1 MKRHYMLIN
10 GRYIVAT
17 KRKKKPTGPET
28 GIPKKFKAFRIH
40 NDAEGYRSGI
50 DKIGIDDLNKGDVVI
65 RGEWSGINYKDAL
78 AATGKEKILKSYP
91 LVGGIDVAG
100 EVVSSECK
108 QFSPGDK
115 VLVTGCDLSEKRDGG
130 YSQYLRLDSKN
141 IIPLPAGLTTR
152 EAMGIGTAGFTAA
165 ISLFR
170 MEALGQTPKSGPIVI
185 TGASGGVGSFA
196 IDILTGAGYEV
207 HAITG
212 KVDQFDYLEKLGA
225 RQCISRHDLH
235 WGQHP
240 LESVR
245 WAGCIDN
252 VGGDMLAGISRVI
265 GLWGNIAVCGMAG
278 GIGLHATNLPMILR
292 GVSLIGISSSNTP
305 YEMRKMLWKR
315 LANEWR
321 PRHLESII
329 SNEIKLSNLGKAFGV
344 LMKGDSLGRTI
355 VNLT

>member
-1 MKRHYMLIN
+1 M
-10 GRYIVAT
+10 
-17 KRKKKPTGPET
+17 T
-28 GIPKKFKAFRIH
+28 GIPETFKAFRIH

-50 DKIGIDDLNKGDVVI
+50 EDIGIDDLSEGDVVI
-65 RGEWSGINYKDAL
+65 RGEWSGINFKDAL
-78 AATGKEKILKSYP
+78 AATGKGKILKSYP

-100 EVVSSECK
+100 EVLSSECER
-108 QFSPGDK
+108 FSPGDK
-115 VLVTGCDLSEKRDGG
+115 VLVTGCNLSEKRDGG
-130 YSQYLRLDSKN
+130 YSQYLRLDSN
-141 IIPLPAGLTTR
+141 SVIPLPAGLTTR

-165 ISLFR
+165 ISLYR
-170 MEALGQTPKSGPIVI
+170 MEALGQTPEAGPIVV

-196 IDILTGAGYEV
+196 IDILTSAGYEV

-212 KVDQFDYLEKLGA
+212 KVDQFDYLEELGA

-235 WGQHP
+235 WGQQP
-240 LESVR
+240 LDSVR

-265 GLWGNIAVCGMAG
+265 DLWGNIAVCGMAG

-305 YEMRKMLWKR
+305 YDMREILWDR
-315 LANEWR
+315 LAKQWR

-329 SNEIKLSNLGKAFGV
+329 SNEVSLDNLGGAFDL
-344 LMKGDSLGRTI
+344 LMQGNALGRTV

>member
-1 MKRHYMLIN
+1 MTEI
-10 GRYIVAT
+10 
-17 KRKKKPTGPET
+17 PET
-28 GIPKKFKAFRIH
+28 FKAFRIH
-40 NDAEGYRSGI
+40 DDAEGYRSGI
-50 DKIGIDDLNKGDVVI
+50 DTIGIDDLSEGDVVI

-78 AATGKEKILKSYP
+78 AATGKGKILKSYP

-100 EVVSSECK
+100 EVISSQCEH
-108 QFSPGDK
+108 FSPGDK
-115 VLVTGCDLSEKRDGG
+115 VLVTGCNLSETRDGG
-130 YSQYLRLDSKN
+130 YSQYLRLDSRH

-165 ISLFR
+165 ISLMR
-170 MEALGQTPKSGPIVI
+170 MEALGQTPGAGAIVV

-196 IDILTGAGYEV
+196 IDILTRAGYEV

-212 KVDQFDYLEKLGA
+212 KVDQFDYLEELGA
-225 RQCISRHDLH
+225 KQCISRHDLH
-235 WGQHP
+235 WGQHA

-265 GLWGNIAVCGMAG
+265 DLWGNIAVCGMAG

-292 GVSLIGISSSNTP
+292 GVSLIGISSNNTP
-305 YEMRKMLWKR
+305 YDIRKTLWDR

-321 PRHLESII
+321 PPHLADII
-329 SNEIKLSNLGKAFGV
+329 SNEVKLENLGEAFDV
-344 LMKGDSLGRTI
+344 LMKGDSLGRTV
-355 VNLT
+355 VNLA